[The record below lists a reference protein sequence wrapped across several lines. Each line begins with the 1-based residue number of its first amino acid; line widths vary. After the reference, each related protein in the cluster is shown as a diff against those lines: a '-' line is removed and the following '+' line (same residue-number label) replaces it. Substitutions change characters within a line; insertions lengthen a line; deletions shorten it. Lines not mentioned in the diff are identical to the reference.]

1 MFKKSKIIVGA
12 ALLAVSVLSFTLPQQ
27 AEAIN
32 LGSIAGKAV
41 GAAKEQQEINK
52 ALNYYD
58 NEGRHELFEALKQ
71 EDGVNSDYYANAMLG
86 RIMQRMTPAIAK
98 SDATINSKPYNYFV
112 NNQEFFNAYCA
123 LGHNMSVNIGA
134 FWFLDYNEDKL
145 AAVIAHEL
153 VHGQKEHPIKGAKK
167 KMSVDFVMKTVG
179 SEIGGANGLA
189 AQVVAVHAKNTGVTK
204 PNEWEA
210 DNIAFTYMADAGY
223 NVGAPA
229 AVWQAVIE
237 SSSDSSKKDVLS
249 DILNPSTHP
258 KDSDRRN
265 NYSKKLTEYSN
276 GKVTVDANSGEVKI
290 NGKTFMTPAAAGN
303 MSGMQR
309 SYFVAGNLAAIYHA
323 GQNTQNAYAEG
334 GTVKIAGKGIITP
347 VAGDISAGEL
357 VTILNNIK

>member
-1 MFKKSKIIVGA
+1 
-12 ALLAVSVLSFTLPQQ
+12 
-27 AEAIN
+27 
-32 LGSIAGKAV
+32 
-41 GAAKEQQEINK
+41 
-52 ALNYYD
+52 
-58 NEGRHELFEALKQ
+58 
-71 EDGVNSDYYANAMLG
+71 
-86 RIMQRMTPAIAK
+86 
-98 SDATINSKPYNYFV
+98 
-112 NNQEFFNAYCA
+112 
-123 LGHNMSVNIGA
+123 
-134 FWFLDYNEDKL
+134 
-145 AAVIAHEL
+145 
-153 VHGQKEHPIKGAKK
+153 
-167 KMSVDFVMKTVG
+167 
-179 SEIGGANGLA
+179 
-189 AQVVAVHAKNTGVTK
+189 
-204 PNEWEA
+204 
-210 DNIAFTYMADAGY
+210 MADAGY

-334 GTVKIAGKGIITP
+334 GTVKIRRQMDIITP